1 MHFLIVNDDGINSPF
16 LPILT
21 QAVKRAGHRVTVCV
35 PATQQSA
42 KAHAFSIEQPIL
54 AEKREV
60 PDADEA
66 WAIFGTPVDSCRIGA
81 MNLAPDADAVI
92 SGINLGYNVGMSVY
106 VSGTVGA
113 AREATFLHKPG
124 IAVSAEKQTPHD
136 TLAYLSDWAVE
147 MAEKLVTSLL
157 PVIDDFERTV
167 CNLNAPPIPRAELK
181 SQVLCPLNRAGYR
194 DSYEQRISPR
204 KQTYFWLS
212 PMKQDPPLPG
222 SDQAYLD
229 AGHPTCTFLTI
240 DGQSQEEFAD
250 WLK

>member
-42 KAHAFSIEQPIL
+42 KAHAFSIEQPIWRRS
-54 AEKREV
+54 AKCPMRMKRGN
-60 PDADEA
+60 
-66 WAIFGTPVDSCRIGA
+66 FGTPVDSCRIGA

-147 MAEKLVTSLL
+147 MAEKLVTRGAPEL
-157 PVIDDFERTV
+157 TV

>member
-1 MHFLIVNDDGINSPF
+1 MHFLIVNDDGITSPF

-136 TLAYLSDWAVE
+136 TLTYLSDWAVE
-147 MAEKLVTSLL
+147 MAEKLVTRGAPEL
-157 PVIDDFERTV
+157 TV

-181 SQVLCPLNRAGYR
+181 NQVLCPLNRAGYR

-212 PMKQDPPLPG
+212 PTKQDPPLPG

-240 DGQSQEEFAD
+240 DGQSQEAFAD

>member
-1 MHFLIVNDDGINSPF
+1 
-16 LPILT
+16 
-21 QAVKRAGHRVTVCV
+21 
-35 PATQQSA
+35 
-42 KAHAFSIEQPIL
+42 
-54 AEKREV
+54 
-60 PDADEA
+60 
-66 WAIFGTPVDSCRIGA
+66 
-81 MNLAPDADAVI
+81 
-92 SGINLGYNVGMSVY
+92 
-106 VSGTVGA
+106 
-113 AREATFLHKPG
+113 
-124 IAVSAEKQTPHD
+124 
-136 TLAYLSDWAVE
+136 
-147 MAEKLVTSLL
+147 MAEKLVTRGAPEL
-157 PVIDDFERTV
+157 TV

>member
-124 IAVSAEKQTPHD
+124 IAVSAEKQTPGRCLRPDPACHSFQGGASRILHLQQPD
-136 TLAYLSDWAVE
+136 LYAGGPARGRGRQLRVAQRLRPSAPRCPAKLRRGWCRG
-147 MAEKLVTSLL
+147 MA
-157 PVIDDFERTV
+157 
-167 CNLNAPPIPRAELK
+167 
-181 SQVLCPLNRAGYR
+181 
-194 DSYEQRISPR
+194 
-204 KQTYFWLS
+204 
-212 PMKQDPPLPG
+212 
-222 SDQAYLD
+222 
-229 AGHPTCTFLTI
+229 H
-240 DGQSQEEFAD
+240 
-250 WLK
+250 

>member
-60 PDADEA
+60 PDAD
-66 WAIFGTPVDSCRIGA
+66 
-81 MNLAPDADAVI
+81 AVI

-113 AREATFLHKPG
+113 AREATFLRKPG

-147 MAEKLVTSLL
+147 MAEKLVTRGAPEL
-157 PVIDDFERTV
+157 TV

>member
-147 MAEKLVTSLL
+147 MAEKLVTRGAPEL
-157 PVIDDFERTV
+157 TV
-167 CNLNAPPIPRAELK
+167 CNLNAPPIPPCGAEKSGAVPAEPRRLPRQLRAAHQ
-181 SQVLCPLNRAGYR
+181 SAQADVLLALPDEAG
-194 DSYEQRISPR
+194 S
-204 KQTYFWLS
+204 
-212 PMKQDPPLPG
+212 
-222 SDQAYLD
+222 AA
-229 AGHPTCTFLTI
+229 AG
-240 DGQSQEEFAD
+240 Q
-250 WLK
+250 

>member
-147 MAEKLVTSLL
+147 MAEKLVTRGAPEL
-157 PVIDDFERTV
+157 TV

-181 SQVLCPLNRAGYR
+181 SQVLNRAGYR

>member
-1 MHFLIVNDDGINSPF
+1 MHFLIVNDDGITSPF

-81 MNLAPDADAVI
+81 MNLAPDAVI

-113 AREATFLHKPG
+113 AREATFLRKPG

-147 MAEKLVTSLL
+147 MAEKLVTRGAPEL
-157 PVIDDFERTV
+157 TV

>member
-113 AREATFLHKPG
+113 AREATFLRKPG

-147 MAEKLVTSLL
+147 MAEKLVTRGAPEL
-157 PVIDDFERTV
+157 TV

-181 SQVLCPLNRAGYR
+181 NQVLCPLNRAGYR

-204 KQTYFWLS
+204 NQTYFWLS

-240 DGQSQEEFAD
+240 DGQSQEAFAD

>member
-1 MHFLIVNDDGINSPF
+1 M
-16 LPILT
+16 
-21 QAVKRAGHRVTVCV
+21 
-35 PATQQSA
+35 
-42 KAHAFSIEQPIL
+42 
-54 AEKREV
+54 

-113 AREATFLHKPG
+113 AREATFLRKPG

-147 MAEKLVTSLL
+147 MAEKLVTRGAPEL
-157 PVIDDFERTV
+157 TV

-212 PMKQDPPLPG
+212 PTKQDPPLPG

>member
-1 MHFLIVNDDGINSPF
+1 M
-16 LPILT
+16 
-21 QAVKRAGHRVTVCV
+21 
-35 PATQQSA
+35 
-42 KAHAFSIEQPIL
+42 
-54 AEKREV
+54 

-147 MAEKLVTSLL
+147 MAEKLVTRGAPRGAEKSGAVPAEPRRLPRQLRAAHQSAQADVLL
-157 PVIDDFERTV
+157 ALPNE
-167 CNLNAPPIPRAELK
+167 
-181 SQVLCPLNRAGYR
+181 AG
-194 DSYEQRISPR
+194 S
-204 KQTYFWLS
+204 T
-212 PMKQDPPLPG
+212 
-222 SDQAYLD
+222 A
-229 AGHPTCTFLTI
+229 AG
-240 DGQSQEEFAD
+240 Q
-250 WLK
+250 

>member
-1 MHFLIVNDDGINSPF
+1 MHFLIVNDDGITSPF

-113 AREATFLHKPG
+113 AREATFLRKPG

-136 TLAYLSDWAVE
+136 TLAYLSDCRRDGGEAGHARRAGTDGVQPE
-147 MAEKLVTSLL
+147 RAADSPCGAEKSGAVPAEPRRLPRQLRAAHQSAQADVLL
-157 PVIDDFERTV
+157 ALPNE
-167 CNLNAPPIPRAELK
+167 
-181 SQVLCPLNRAGYR
+181 AG
-194 DSYEQRISPR
+194 S
-204 KQTYFWLS
+204 
-212 PMKQDPPLPG
+212 
-222 SDQAYLD
+222 AA
-229 AGHPTCTFLTI
+229 AG
-240 DGQSQEEFAD
+240 Q
-250 WLK
+250 

>member
-1 MHFLIVNDDGINSPF
+1 MHFLIVNDDGITSPF

-113 AREATFLHKPG
+113 AREATFLRKP
-124 IAVSAEKQTPHD
+124 A
-136 TLAYLSDWAVE
+136 
-147 MAEKLVTSLL
+147 L
-157 PVIDDFERTV
+157 PYPPRSRRRTT
-167 CNLNAPPIPRAELK
+167 RWRT
-181 SQVLCPLNRAGYR
+181 CPTG
-194 DSYEQRISPR
+194 P
-204 KQTYFWLS
+204 
-212 PMKQDPPLPG
+212 
-222 SDQAYLD
+222 
-229 AGHPTCTFLTI
+229 
-240 DGQSQEEFAD
+240 
-250 WLK
+250 

>member
-147 MAEKLVTSLL
+147 MAEKLVTRGAPEL
-157 PVIDDFERTV
+157 TV

-181 SQVLCPLNRAGYR
+181 SQVLCRAGYR

-240 DGQSQEEFAD
+240 DGLSQEEFAD

>member
-1 MHFLIVNDDGINSPF
+1 MHFLIVNDDGIDSPF

-42 KAHAFSIEQPIL
+42 KAHAFSIELPIL
-54 AEKREV
+54 AEKREI
-60 PDADEA
+60 PGADEA

-92 SGINLGYNVGMSVY
+92 SGINLGYNVGMAVY

-113 AREATFLHKPG
+113 AREATFLRKPG

-147 MAEKLVTSLL
+147 MAEKLVTRGAPEL
-157 PVIDDFERTV
+157 TV

-181 SQVLCPLNRAGYR
+181 SQVLCPLNRAAYR
-194 DSYEQRISPR
+194 DSYERRISPR

>member
-1 MHFLIVNDDGINSPF
+1 
-16 LPILT
+16 
-21 QAVKRAGHRVTVCV
+21 
-35 PATQQSA
+35 
-42 KAHAFSIEQPIL
+42 
-54 AEKREV
+54 
-60 PDADEA
+60 
-66 WAIFGTPVDSCRIGA
+66 
-81 MNLAPDADAVI
+81 
-92 SGINLGYNVGMSVY
+92 
-106 VSGTVGA
+106 
-113 AREATFLHKPG
+113 
-124 IAVSAEKQTPHD
+124 
-136 TLAYLSDWAVE
+136 
-147 MAEKLVTSLL
+147 MAEKLVTRGAPEL
-157 PVIDDFERTV
+157 TV

-212 PMKQDPPLPG
+212 PTKQDPPLPG

>member
-147 MAEKLVTSLL
+147 MAEKLVTRGAPEL
-157 PVIDDFERTV
+157 TV

-181 SQVLCPLNRAGYR
+181 SQVLGPLNRAVYR
-194 DSYEQRISPR
+194 DSYEQRSSPR

>member
-147 MAEKLVTSLL
+147 MAEKLVTRGAPEL
-157 PVIDDFERTV
+157 TV
-167 CNLNAPPIPRAELK
+167 CNLNAPADSPCGAEKSGAVPAEPRRLPRQLRAAHQ
-181 SQVLCPLNRAGYR
+181 SAQADVLLALPNEAG
-194 DSYEQRISPR
+194 S
-204 KQTYFWLS
+204 
-212 PMKQDPPLPG
+212 
-222 SDQAYLD
+222 AA
-229 AGHPTCTFLTI
+229 AG
-240 DGQSQEEFAD
+240 Q
-250 WLK
+250 

>member
-113 AREATFLHKPG
+113 AREATFLRKPG

-147 MAEKLVTSLL
+147 MAEKLVTRGAPEL
-157 PVIDDFERTV
+157 TV

-212 PMKQDPPLPG
+212 PTKQDPPLPG
-222 SDQAYLD
+222 SDQAYLMLGIRR
-229 AGHPTCTFLTI
+229 AR
-240 DGQSQEEFAD
+240 S
-250 WLK
+250 

>member
-92 SGINLGYNVGMSVY
+92 SGINLGYNVGMSV
-106 VSGTVGA
+106 
-113 AREATFLHKPG
+113 
-124 IAVSAEKQTPHD
+124 
-136 TLAYLSDWAVE
+136 
-147 MAEKLVTSLL
+147 
-157 PVIDDFERTV
+157 
-167 CNLNAPPIPRAELK
+167 
-181 SQVLCPLNRAGYR
+181 
-194 DSYEQRISPR
+194 
-204 KQTYFWLS
+204 
-212 PMKQDPPLPG
+212 
-222 SDQAYLD
+222 
-229 AGHPTCTFLTI
+229 
-240 DGQSQEEFAD
+240 
-250 WLK
+250 